1 MMAGHI
7 IEALLAAA
15 FAEAELELDAITALR
30 PRRALERE
38 RVDHSTYA
46 LARLER
52 YRFGRAH

>member
-30 PRRALERE
+30 PRRAYERE
-38 RVDHSTYA
+38 RVDRGANA
-46 LARLER
+46 LAGLER
-52 YRFGRAH
+52 HGLGRA